1 MPLVANAPAGAVILA
16 HAHLRAVL
24 ARINGIA
31 LAVSAWRALRLE
43 DAHAPA
49 PAAVRTLGGISLA
62 AAQERLRRQRQAP
75 LARSPG
81 ETGGA
86 FAASAHAE
94 PVEVAIGRA
103 SALVS
108 AAGATEPRGADA
120 RGADPRELETDAA
133 AGTIVRTLCGR
144 GGCGRSLGARR
155 TPPASSADAGG
166 ALQLELADAV
176 AGTVE
181 GAGIES
187 EAVGAT
193 VAGEAAADAPV
204 ANARAVTI
212 VGACRDERAPSDHVA
227 AVGRQRAGGT
237 NAPAALTDAVS

>member
-1 MPLVANAPAGAVILA
+1 MPLVADAPAGAVILA

-24 ARINGIA
+24 ARIKGIA

-62 AAQERLRRQRQAP
+62 AAQERLRRQAP

-86 FAASAHAE
+86 FAASADAE

-103 SALVS
+103 SALVG
-108 AAGATEPRGADA
+108 AAGATKPCGADA

-133 AGTIVRTLCGR
+133 AGTIVRTLCDR

-155 TPPASSADAGG
+155 TAPASSADAGG
-166 ALQLELADAV
+166 SLRLELADAV

-212 VGACRDERAPSDHVA
+212 VGACREKRAPSDHVA